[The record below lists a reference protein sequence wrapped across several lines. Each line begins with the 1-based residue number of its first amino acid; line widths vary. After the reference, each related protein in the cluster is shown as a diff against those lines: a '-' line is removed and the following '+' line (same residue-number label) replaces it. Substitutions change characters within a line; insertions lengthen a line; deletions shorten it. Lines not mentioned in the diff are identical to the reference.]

1 MKTEQEKMERVREI
15 VEIGRM
21 KGHLSMEEIMDA
33 LEDVELSPDQMEH
46 LYESLE
52 ALNVD
57 IVKKSDI
64 DGEEDIDDA
73 ADESE
78 DLSDADDDSEFVP
91 DASIEELEEEA
102 RSQDVTIPENI
113 NVEDHVRMYL
123 KEIGKVPLLTA
134 DEEIEIAKRMEA
146 GDETAK
152 Q

>member
-64 DGEEDIDDA
+64 DGEE
-73 ADESE
+73 
-78 DLSDADDDSEFVP
+78 
-91 DASIEELEEEA
+91 
-102 RSQDVTIPENI
+102 
-113 NVEDHVRMYL
+113 
-123 KEIGKVPLLTA
+123 
-134 DEEIEIAKRMEA
+134 
-146 GDETAK
+146 
-152 Q
+152 